1 MTRRRLTA
9 RLCFAYVRDSPRYL
23 RGYVW
28 KADILP
34 RLPGADR
41 RERRRRQQLAEAW
54 ALVQEQMA
62 GTGLIFSMPQIGV
75 VPAREPTDGD
85 DPDSDQS

>member
-1 MTRRRLTA
+1 MPISLTFPLKQDAGKPPTGYAQRECCRARGPGPARRGASPVMTRRRLTA

-34 RLPGADR
+34 ASP
-41 RERRRRQQLAEAW
+41 
-54 ALVQEQMA
+54 ALIA
-62 GTGLIFSMPQIGV
+62 GSAAAGNN
-75 VPAREPTDGD
+75 
-85 DPDSDQS
+85 